1 MKMRKLVIG
10 FMLIIVVSVLAA
22 CGSANAKSDDGKAIS
37 KITIAQIPDENNPNA
52 GTKNDAFK
60 DAMEE
65 SLGIEVEQFEG
76 ADYAVGLEAL
86 KNDKLDIML
95 VSPMS
100 YYQAKK
106 MANIEPLATTA
117 ALGAE
122 PYKTIFI
129 TRSDRDD
136 IQSIE
141 DLKGKTFAFADPA
154 SSSGYMYPKAHLI
167 TELNLEADM
176 LESPGYFFDTVAF
189 SGKHDAS
196 LIGVAK
202 GDYDAAAVPLMMIT
216 YLAEAGLIEEDDIK
230 IIGETPEIP
239 NALYI
244 MRNNLPDELKAQIKD
259 FYLTYDDEDFF
270 ETLYDDPAMRFIEV
284 DEANYDE
291 IENMITILNLEE

>member
-37 KITIAQIPDENNPNA
+37 KITIAQMPDENNPNA